1 MSEILIKDVEQKMIN
16 SINHLIDEFSTIR
29 TGRANPSLVDKLNV
43 EYYGTKR
50 PLQQLA
56 TISVPD
62 PKLLVIQPFDKTAL
76 EEIEKSVLNSDIG
89 LNPTNDGEVIR
100 IPIPPLSEERRKEL
114 GKVASK
120 SSEDAKV
127 SVRSH
132 RRFGID
138 EIAKLKDENSADEIK
153 RLELKVQELTDK
165 YVNKIDEL
173 LKQIEEIFTKGP
185 EASSSN
191 WDAVNKNLKLY
202 NLQWKE
208 CGGDGHCQFKALAQQ
223 LNFVKDG
230 DYDYE
235 MVRED
240 VAKELKRNQD
250 RYIDFLSYS
259 DQIGRQVN
267 YDLYVEKI
275 HFTAEW
281 GDDITLQAA
290 ANYYNRTIYV
300 VGPED
305 SKFIRQKTPKDYKGE
320 KDLWLGFVPETHY
333 RGTTKLDENLAI
345 KEVDSADLNTSTLNK
360 INSSKN
366 NRNPKDQE
374 DLDLQ
379 KALVNSYKS

>member
-43 EYYGTKR
+43 EYYGTKT

-100 IPIPPLSEERRKEL
+100 IPISEERRKEL

-173 LKQIEEIFTKGP
+173 LLVKQ
-185 EASSSN
+185 N
-191 WDAVNKNLKLY
+191 
-202 NLQWKE
+202 
-208 CGGDGHCQFKALAQQ
+208 
-223 LNFVKDG
+223 
-230 DYDYE
+230 
-235 MVRED
+235 
-240 VAKELKRNQD
+240 EL
-250 RYIDFLSYS
+250 L
-259 DQIGRQVN
+259 
-267 YDLYVEKI
+267 
-275 HFTAEW
+275 
-281 GDDITLQAA
+281 
-290 ANYYNRTIYV
+290 
-300 VGPED
+300 
-305 SKFIRQKTPKDYKGE
+305 
-320 KDLWLGFVPETHY
+320 
-333 RGTTKLDENLAI
+333 
-345 KEVDSADLNTSTLNK
+345 EV
-360 INSSKN
+360 
-366 NRNPKDQE
+366 
-374 DLDLQ
+374 
-379 KALVNSYKS
+379 